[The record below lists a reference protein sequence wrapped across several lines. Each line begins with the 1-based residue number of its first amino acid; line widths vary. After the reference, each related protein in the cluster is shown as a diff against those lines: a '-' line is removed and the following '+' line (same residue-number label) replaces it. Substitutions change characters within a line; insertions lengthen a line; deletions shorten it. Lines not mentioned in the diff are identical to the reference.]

1 MVSPDG
7 KVIKRITKKGKS
19 RKLTQIEI
27 NSFKPEK
34 PNSRSV
40 TDIPENMPYIADL
53 FLLENDFLLVVTF
66 ESGED
71 DDYLIGDLFDDEG
84 IYLARVQVPKYYRW
98 NYLIAPSK
106 RGAVLKN
113 NCFYTIETDDSE
125 ENFWIK
131 RYKVDGNY

>member
-27 NSFKPEK
+27 NSFEPEK
-34 PNSRSV
+34 PNSRFV

-71 DDYLIGDLFDDEG
+71 YTEEPYAGNPQVRFCEG
-84 IYLARVQVPKYYRW
+84 H
-98 NYLIAPSK
+98 
-106 RGAVLKN
+106 
-113 NCFYTIETDDSE
+113 
-125 ENFWIK
+125 
-131 RYKVDGNY
+131 